1 MKLPVC
7 AYHRF
12 AKITISFH
20 IECTIKPSILEIKSK
35 VATDFDVV
43 SVNIDVLVGVVED
56 RPRARVSRVARHV
69 VGHHQ
74 NDLYKAWLKLQND
87 IAKIQTIKTQIFC
100 ENAIGIQV

>member
-1 MKLPVC
+1 MC

-12 AKITISFH
+12 AKITISFQ

-56 RPRARVSRVARHV
+56 RARPRVSRVARHV

-74 NDLYKAWLKLQND
+74 NDLGKAQLELQND
-87 IAKIQTIKTQIFC
+87 T
-100 ENAIGIQV
+100 

>member
-1 MKLPVC
+1 MC

-74 NDLYKAWLKLQND
+74 NDLCKAQL
-87 IAKIQTIKTQIFC
+87 
-100 ENAIGIQV
+100 

>member
-1 MKLPVC
+1 MHIIVLQ
-7 AYHRF
+7 R
-12 AKITISFH
+12 SQFH
-20 IECTIKPSILEIKSK
+20 FILNAQSNHLFLKSKSK

-74 NDLYKAWLKLQND
+74 NDLYMAQL
-87 IAKIQTIKTQIFC
+87 
-100 ENAIGIQV
+100 